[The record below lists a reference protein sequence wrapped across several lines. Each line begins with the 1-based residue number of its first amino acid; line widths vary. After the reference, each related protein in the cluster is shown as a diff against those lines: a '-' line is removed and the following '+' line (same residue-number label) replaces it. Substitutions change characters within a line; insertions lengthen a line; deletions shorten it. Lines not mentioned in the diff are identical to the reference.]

1 MASLDVLHE
10 FRSPDEELKSKK
22 GTDAKSKLRKNR
34 REHNCNVIIRAERER
49 EQEHATMPS
58 AAPTTR
64 DDDPDSPQ
72 VCAIAIATTC
82 VSLIIGHV
90 PRRPC
95 CLETL

>member
-1 MASLDVLHE
+1 MASLGVLHE

-49 EQEHATMPS
+49 KQEHATMPS

-64 DDDPDSPQ
+64 DVMIQIARRCVPLPLPRP
-72 VCAIAIATTC
+72 VC
-82 VSLIIGHV
+82 L
-90 PRRPC
+90 
-95 CLETL
+95 